1 MRLIIS
7 TTALALLCF
16 ELVASAPAFAQSTTT
31 GATLWVTTTQRIK
44 SKIYESARLSEHPIL
59 VVVVHADS
67 PDGSPSTYQYRF
79 AEKAAAVMPDTV
91 VAAVLRPG
99 YRDDEDNS
107 EGQPGY
113 DAGDNWTPEVV
124 NAVAAVL
131 AELKEKY
138 HPRRAILVGHSGGA
152 AIVGNLLGQQG
163 AAMDGALLVA
173 CPCDVTAWRKHMQS
187 TKGGRIWERPVRS
200 LSPLALVDGVS
211 ASAKLS
217 LLVGSDDQ
225 TTPSALTLAYADALR
240 ARNVAVSVTIA
251 PGLGHRILLEP
262 IAMDRLREVV
272 SAIDAAR

>member
-1 MRLIIS
+1 MRRIIS

-79 AEKAAAVMPDTV
+79 AEKAAAAMPDTV

-99 YRDDEDNS
+99 YRDGEDAS
-107 EGQPGY
+107 DGQPGY

-131 AELKEKY
+131 AELKDKY
-138 HPRRAILVGHSGGA
+138 HP
-152 AIVGNLLGQQG
+152 
-163 AAMDGALLVA
+163 
-173 CPCDVTAWRKHMQS
+173 
-187 TKGGRIWERPVRS
+187 
-200 LSPLALVDGVS
+200 
-211 ASAKLS
+211 
-217 LLVGSDDQ
+217 
-225 TTPSALTLAYADALR
+225 
-240 ARNVAVSVTIA
+240 
-251 PGLGHRILLEP
+251 
-262 IAMDRLREVV
+262 
-272 SAIDAAR
+272 